1 MNSECISFINASKIY
16 NANSDMERKAL
27 NNITLTI
34 EKGDFVGIAGMNGSG
49 KSTLVRMINGL
60 IFPTNGEVRING
72 IRTLDRKNI
81 KHIRNLVGMVF
92 QNPDNQI
99 VNPIVEDDIAFGP
112 INLGLSKQ
120 EVKER
125 TDWALKVLNLERIR
139 YHSPHLLSGGQKQ
152 KVAIASALAMRP
164 SYLVLDEPT
173 AMLDNDSRNELLSIL
188 KFLNSEFG
196 MTIILISHRMEDMA
210 EANRLIVVERG
221 EIYLDDTPWKLFVH
235 PEKLAKLGISPP
247 KIVCLMNKLRER
259 GHNIDNNV
267 MTLNQVEECICQLL
281 KQKI

>member
-60 IFPTNGEVRING
+60 ILPTNGEVRING